1 MSLDRL
7 RASARDFTAAP
18 ESLTTRDFHPSA
30 GSGKTVQAP
39 SAKEVGEFYDR
50 NGRVLTDIFAGSMHL
65 GYWLGPD
72 DDSDLKAATERLTE
86 IMIIKLRVEAGDTVL
101 DLGCGTGKPAVRL
114 AKTTG
119 ARVVGISVSTEDV
132 AQATALAQAEGVA
145 DLVDFRVA
153 DAMDLPFEAGSFD
166 AVLALGSILHILDRT
181 HVLKQVARVLRPG
194 GRLVLT
200 DAIKRGNEEE
210 DEMAVA
216 ILTEVLDAWRQ
227 ASPVRASDYWRFG
240 RGAGLVIDEITDITE
255 HTKYTYRKIYAE
267 MDAYGELPPDMIRIH
282 DHGEGVD
289 WVEVENGP
297 QPDGMLIVV
306 AHRP

>member
-7 RASARDFTAAP
+7 RARARDFTAAP
-18 ESLTTRDFHPSA
+18 GSLTTRDFHPNVESTRA
-30 GSGKTVQAP
+30 VQAP
-39 SAKEVGEFYDR
+39 SAKRVGEFYDR

-86 IMIIKLRVEAGDTVL
+86 IMIIKLRAGAGDTVL

-114 AKTTG
+114 ARTTG

-166 AVLALGSILHILDRT
+166 AVLALGSIPHILDRT
-181 HVLKQVARVLRPG
+181 HVLKQVAQVLRPG
-194 GRLVLT
+194 GRLALT
-200 DAIKRGNEEE
+200 DAIKRGNEV

-216 ILTEVLDAWRQ
+216 ILNEVLDAWRQ
-227 ASPVRASDYWRFG
+227 ASPVRASDYRRFG
-240 RGAGLVIDEITDITE
+240 REAGLVIDEITDITE

-267 MDAYGELPPDMIRIH
+267 MDAYGELPPDMVRIH

-297 QPDGMLIVV
+297 QPDGMMIAV